1 MNKMET
7 QKMDQIY
14 EEIAN
19 KLVTIIPEE
28 WKKIYL
34 YVEIGNGYKIMFF
47 YYYPLADKEPVYSLD
62 IPDKFI
68 IDEEKFDELENDLLS
83 LFSALQSEFEDQHQE
98 KWTNLTY
105 ILDDTGAMN
114 VKLGY
119 QDLSQ
124 IDPVEKQEQW
134 EATYLK

>member
-1 MNKMET
+1 M
-7 QKMDQIY
+7 
-14 EEIAN
+14 
-19 KLVTIIPEE
+19 
-28 WKKIYL
+28 
-34 YVEIGNGYKIMFF
+34 
-47 YYYPLADKEPVYSLD
+47 
-62 IPDKFI
+62 
-68 IDEEKFDELENDLLS
+68 
-83 LFSALQSEFEDQHQE
+83 LQSEFAAQHQE

-105 ILDDTGAMN
+105 MLDNTGAMN

>member
-7 QKMDQIY
+7 QKMDRIY
-14 EEIAN
+14 GEIAN
-19 KLVTIIPEE
+19 KLVAMIPEE

-34 YVEIGNGYKIMFF
+34 YVEIGHGYKIMFF

-62 IPDKFI
+62 IPDKFV
-68 IDEEKFDELENDLLS
+68 IDKEKFNDLENDLLN
-83 LFSALQSEFEDQHQE
+83 LFSALQSGFVAQHQE

-105 ILDDTGAMN
+105 MLDNTGAMN
-114 VKLGY
+114 VRLGY

>member
-7 QKMDQIY
+7 QKMDRIY

-34 YVEIGNGYKIMFF
+34 YVEIGHGYKIMFF

-62 IPDKFI
+62 IPDKFVM
-68 IDEEKFDELENDLLS
+68 DEEKFNDLENDLLN
-83 LFSALQSEFEDQHQE
+83 LFSALQSGFVAQHQE

-105 ILDDTGAMN
+105 MLDNTGAMN
-114 VKLGY
+114 VRLGY

>member
-1 MNKMET
+1 MKT
-7 QKMDQIY
+7 QKMDRIY
-14 EEIAN
+14 KEIAN
-19 KLVTIIPEE
+19 KLVTMIPEE

-34 YVEIGNGYKIMFF
+34 YVEIGHGYKIMFF

-62 IPDKFI
+62 IPDKFV
-68 IDEEKFDELENDLLS
+68 IDEKKFNDLENDLLN
-83 LFSALQSEFEDQHQE
+83 LFSALQSEFAAQHQE

-105 ILDDTGAMN
+105 MLDNTGAMN

>member
-1 MNKMET
+1 MET
-7 QKMDQIY
+7 QKMDRIY

-34 YVEIGNGYKIMFF
+34 YVEIGHGYKIMFF

-62 IPDKFI
+62 IPDKFVM
-68 IDEEKFDELENDLLS
+68 DEEKFNDLENDLLN
-83 LFSALQSEFEDQHQE
+83 LFSALQSGFVAQHQE

-105 ILDDTGAMN
+105 MLDNTGAMN
-114 VKLGY
+114 VRLGY

>member
-1 MNKMET
+1 M
-7 QKMDQIY
+7 
-14 EEIAN
+14 
-19 KLVTIIPEE
+19 
-28 WKKIYL
+28 
-34 YVEIGNGYKIMFF
+34 GHGYKIMFF

-62 IPDKFI
+62 IPDKFVM
-68 IDEEKFDELENDLLS
+68 DEEKFNDLENDLLN
-83 LFSALQSEFEDQHQE
+83 LFSALQSGFVAQHQE

-105 ILDDTGAMN
+105 MLDNTGAMN
-114 VKLGY
+114 VRLGY